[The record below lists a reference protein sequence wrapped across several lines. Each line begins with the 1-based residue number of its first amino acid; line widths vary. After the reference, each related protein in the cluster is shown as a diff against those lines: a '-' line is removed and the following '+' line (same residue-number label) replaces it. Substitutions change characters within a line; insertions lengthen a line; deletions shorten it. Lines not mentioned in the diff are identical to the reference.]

1 MSQALFE
8 GELDSNEEDKRF
20 LLSWSPHYS
29 FGDTQMN
36 SGKDSAEK

>member
-8 GELDSNEEDKRF
+8 GELDSNEDRKVSAFMEST
-20 LLSWSPHYS
+20 LYS

-36 SGKDSAEK
+36 SGKGSAEK